1 MLLCEDTTKPTKKQK
16 FLRQIGHSK
25 TKNIRNFVAKLCFM
39 KKLGNGWFHVLA
51 IFAVLIWGTTFVA
64 TKMLIT
70 AGLHPTEIFI
80 YRFIIAY
87 VCILFIS
94 PRKLWSDSW
103 RDEALL
109 FLSGIT
115 GGPLYFITENTALQY
130 TQAVNVAMI
139 ISGTPLLTTL
149 LAMAI
154 FRSER
159 TRNPLRIIVG
169 SVIALAGVI
178 VVIYHGN
185 VDLKFNPIGDVLTL
199 CAAASWAVYSILLKV
214 LGKKYSAV
222 FLTRKVFAYG
232 LLSMALWLPFH
243 PERFDLALLTKPEV
257 LANVLFLGAL
267 ASMLCFTIWT
277 AVVNR
282 LGTVKSTNYINL
294 NPIVTFVSA
303 YFFLGEVVTPL
314 SLLGA
319 AAIIGGV
326 YVIER

>member
-1 MLLCEDTTKPTKKQK
+1 
-16 FLRQIGHSK
+16 
-25 TKNIRNFVAKLCFM
+25 
-39 KKLGNGWFHVLA
+39 
-51 IFAVLIWGTTFVA
+51 
-64 TKMLIT
+64 
-70 AGLHPTEIFI
+70 
-80 YRFIIAY
+80 
-87 VCILFIS
+87 
-94 PRKLWSDSW
+94 
-103 RDEALL
+103 
-109 FLSGIT
+109 
-115 GGPLYFITENTALQY
+115 
-130 TQAVNVAMI
+130 
-139 ISGTPLLTTL
+139 
-149 LAMAI
+149 MAI

>member
-1 MLLCEDTTKPTKKQK
+1 MTK
-16 FLRQIGHSK
+16 I
-25 TKNIRNFVAKLCFM
+25 IRNFAAKTLLM

-51 IFAVLIWGTTFVA
+51 ILAVLIWGTTFVA
-64 TKMLIT
+64 TKVLIT
-70 AGLHPTEIFI
+70 AGLQPTEIFI

-87 VCILFIS
+87 ACILFIS
-94 PRKLWSDSW
+94 PRELWSESL

-109 FLSGIT
+109 FLAGIT
-115 GGPLYFITENTALQY
+115 GGSLYFITENTALQY

-159 TRNPLRIIVG
+159 TRNPLRIIAG
-169 SVIALAGVI
+169 SAIALAGVI
-178 VVIYHGN
+178 VIIYHGN
-185 VDLKFNPIGDVLTL
+185 VDLNFNPIGDILTL

-222 FLTRKVFAYG
+222 FVTRKVFAYG
-232 LLSMALWLPFH
+232 LLSMALWLPLH
-243 PERFDLALLTKPEV
+243 PERFDLTLLAKPEV

-267 ASMLCFTIWT
+267 ASMLCFTIWS
-277 AVVNR
+277 AVVKR

-303 YFFLGEVVTPL
+303 YLVLGEVVTPL